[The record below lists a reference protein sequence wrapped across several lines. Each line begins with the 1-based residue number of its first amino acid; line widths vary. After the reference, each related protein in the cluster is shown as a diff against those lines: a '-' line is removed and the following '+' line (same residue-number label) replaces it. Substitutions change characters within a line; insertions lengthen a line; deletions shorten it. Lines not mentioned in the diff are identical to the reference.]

1 VRILAAS
8 ERLKAPDPRSFD
20 SVHQGFLDALRVTG
34 YSAGMIKAARNY
46 IPRFFAFLRAR
57 RIRDLRAVTEE
68 HGFAYA
74 RHLAKIRSIK
84 GTPYSPATQTA
95 YLDQVRRLFA
105 YLEKTR
111 LILVNPTRDLVLP
124 TWQKLPR
131 VVPTEAQ
138 ARKLVTV
145 PNPTTVLGKRD
156 RAVLELLYGSGIR
169 PSEAERLDIG
179 DLDLSQGVL
188 YVRNGKGK
196 KDRVVPIAGRAALAV
211 EKYLDEARPELVVD
225 PREQAVFLTQ
235 EGRRLTLKNIQV
247 LVRHQV
253 QEAGLALPL
262 TPYSL
267 RHGYATHLLQRG
279 ADVRHVQKLLGHS
292 QVATTAIYTR
302 VVPLDLKR
310 VLEKSH
316 PRERL
321 YNRRRKTVAWS
332 KEGR

>member
-8 ERLKAPDPRSFD
+8 ERLRAPDPRSFD
-20 SVHQGFLDALRVTG
+20 SVHEGFLGALRATG
-34 YSAGMIKAARNY
+34 YSAGMIKAARNT

-57 RIRDLRAVTEE
+57 RVRDLRAVTEE
-68 HGFAYA
+68 DTFAYA
-74 RHLAKIRSIK
+74 RHLAKIKSTK
-84 GTPYSPATQTA
+84 GTPYSHASQTA

-105 YLEKTR
+105 YLVKTR
-111 LILVNPTRDLVLP
+111 LILTNPTRDLVLP

-145 PNPTTVLGKRD
+145 SNPTTVLGKRD

-169 PSEAERLDIG
+169 PSEAERLDIS
-179 DLDLSQGVL
+179 DLDLSQGLL
-188 YVRNGKGK
+188 YVRNGKGR

-211 EKYLDEARPELVVD
+211 QKYLEEARPDLVED
-225 PREQAVFLTQ
+225 PREQAVFLTRQ
-235 EGRRLTLKNIQV
+235 GQRFTLKMTQA
-247 LVRHQV
+247 LVRRQV

-292 QVATTAIYTR
+292 QVQTTAIYTR
-302 VVPLDLKR
+302 VVPLDLRKT
-310 VLEKSH
+310 LERAH

-321 YNRRRKTVAWS
+321 WARRKR
-332 KEGR
+332 GQPR

>member
-20 SVHQGFLDALRVTG
+20 SVHKGFLGALRATG
-34 YSAGMIKAARNY
+34 YSAGMIKAARNT
-46 IPRFFAFLRAR
+46 IPRFFAFLKAR
-57 RIRDLRAVTEE
+57 RVRDLRAVTEE
-68 HGFAYA
+68 HAFAYA
-74 RHLAKIRSIK
+74 RHLAKVKSTK
-84 GTPYSPATQTA
+84 GTPYSPASQTA

-105 YLEKTR
+105 YLERTR

-145 PNPTTVLGKRD
+145 PNPNTVLGMRD

-169 PSEAERLDIG
+169 PSEAERLDTL

-188 YVRNGKGK
+188 YVRSGKGK

-211 EKYLDEARPELVVD
+211 QKYLEQARPELVED
-225 PREQAVFLTQ
+225 PRERAVFLTQ
-235 EGRRLTLKNIQV
+235 QGQRLTLKTIQV
-247 LVRHQV
+247 LVRQKV

-292 QVATTAIYTR
+292 QVQTTAIYTK
-302 VVPLDLKR
+302 VVPTDLKKT
-310 VLEKSH
+310 LERAH
-316 PRERL
+316 PRERMWARKQ
-321 YNRRRKTVAWS
+321 RRQPR
-332 KEGR
+332 

>member
-1 VRILAAS
+1 VRILAAG
-8 ERLKAPDPRSFD
+8 ERLKPPDPRSFD
-20 SVHQGFLDALRVTG
+20 SVHEGFLSALRVTG
-34 YSAGMIKAARNY
+34 YSAGMIKAARHF

-68 HGFAYA
+68 HAFAYA
-74 RHLAKIRSIK
+74 RHLAKIKSTK
-84 GTPYSPATQTA
+84 GTPYSYASQTA

-111 LILVNPTRDLVLP
+111 LVLANPTSDLVLP

-145 PNPTTVLGKRD
+145 PNPTTVLGRRD

-188 YVRNGKGK
+188 FVRNGKGK
-196 KDRVVPIAGRAALAV
+196 KDRAVPIAGRAALAV
-211 EKYLDEARPELVVD
+211 EKYLADARPELVED

-235 EGRRLTLKNIQV
+235 QGQRLTVKMIQV

-292 QVATTAIYTR
+292 QVQTTAIYTR
-302 VVPLDLKR
+302 VVPVDLKKT
-310 VLEKSH
+310 LQKAH
-316 PRERL
+316 PRERMWARR
-321 YNRRRKTVAWS
+321 NRRQR
-332 KEGR
+332 

>member
-1 VRILAAS
+1 VRILAAA

-20 SVHQGFLDALRVTG
+20 SVHEGFLAALRVTG
-34 YSAGMIKAARNY
+34 YSAALIKAARNY
-46 IPRFFAFLRAR
+46 IPRFFAFLKAR
-57 RIRDLRAVTEE
+57 RIRDLRAVSEE
-68 HGFAYA
+68 HAFAYA
-74 RHLAKIRSIK
+74 RHLAKIKSTK

-111 LILVNPTRDLVLP
+111 LVLVNPTRDLVLP

-145 PNPTTVLGKRD
+145 PNPTTVLGQRD

-169 PSEAERLDIG
+169 PSEAERLDVG

-188 YVRNGKGK
+188 FVRNGKGR
-196 KDRVVPIAGRAALAV
+196 KDRVVPLAGRAALAV
-211 EKYLDEARPELVVD
+211 EKYLKEARPELVED
-225 PREQAVFLTQ
+225 PRERAVFLTQ
-235 EGRRLTLKNIQV
+235 QGQRLTLGMIQH
-247 LVRHQV
+247 LVRRQV
-253 QEAGLALPL
+253 QEAGLTLPL

-292 QVATTAIYTR
+292 QVQTTAIYTR
-302 VVPLDLKR
+302 VVPQDLKKT
-310 VLEKSH
+310 LERAH
-316 PRERL
+316 PRERMWA
-321 YNRRRKTVAWS
+321 RRK
-332 KEGR
+332 RRQPR